1 MVGHEKHWQHWYF
14 RNWITIM
21 VVYSGDASV
30 GGVDLSVV
38 ATRVDCYQYRVNQV
52 RLITCN
58 LTIRTY
64 LVFQKFA

>member
-1 MVGHEKHWQHWYF
+1 
-14 RNWITIM
+14 M

-64 LVFQKFA
+64 K